1 MGASTHSPLIA
12 EMSPKGDNE
21 YFSVNCSFCV
31 SPAASSP
38 LLASAEIPGPPETRR
53 PQRPPPLVPMLPGN
67 HRYPHRARE
76 LRWGPLEEAGTREG
90 WGEGE
95 GAQTH
100 RGHSNRL
107 LPAPPQAQTPPFS
120 LSQPPCLNLSSQLK
134 NETQSSPPWPSF
146 GSSCGQPCLAS
157 PPGSSRPSLGHPISW
172 EASPCSA
179 QRWGSA
185 PSWRGE
191 KEGDKPKP
199 HPLQNQCKKYENCS
213 ISLTFADLGISFF
226 RLKGVGRK
234 EREKKKK
241 KERLVSS
248 SSFR

>member
-1 MGASTHSPLIA
+1 MSLQPPPRPCWPLRRFQA
-12 EMSPKGDNE
+12 
-21 YFSVNCSFCV
+21 
-31 SPAASSP
+31 
-38 LLASAEIPGPPETRR
+38 LRR
-53 PQRPPPLVPMLPGN
+53 PGDLSGHRPSCQCC
-67 HRYPHRARE
+67 RE
-76 LRWGPLEEAGTREG
+76 TTDTRTGQENCAGGHWRRREQGRDGGRGRGRKPTEAIVTGFCR
-90 WGEGE
+90 
-95 GAQTH
+95 
-100 RGHSNRL
+100 R
-107 LPAPPQAQTPPFS
+107 PPQAQTPPFS

-241 KERLVSS
+241 KSVWFLLHLSDNIVPT
-248 SSFR
+248 